1 MGKLM
6 FRLLAFGGFAALALQ
21 TAVASVHE
29 IDFQCLYTVSPLPD
43 GWTHQKLLK
52 SSPNSDWDGG
62 AYFESREGWLR
73 SPVFDAPIRSVTIEV
88 ETSNA
93 NPERRLYLHPI
104 SRGVEGETGFPLV
117 PTTKRS
123 YEAQTF
129 DLADC
134 AADQFVLKFANTGAS
149 GNWGMARIKVCY
161 GDVSTDADAVPPRS
175 WSLSSVVSEPR
186 SADFSV
192 LAFVASD
199 AQTPW
204 RNGVSVEG
212 FHAFSDTGSCERIR
226 LANAK
231 SSYNGLYSVV
241 AAGENGE
248 SVCALSM
255 LGTTGSGMR
264 LMLPIELDAER
275 RVGRLTVDYR
285 VQELING
292 EGKTSKLSFAYC
304 ALDDLTRMD
313 ATDVE
318 WTQVPSA
325 EWRTGDMNPVRRVE
339 IPPRSVRDSKYV
351 CFCWS
356 VPKEGKSS
364 VVGLSEVKVSAAI
377 QPSGLA
383 ISVR

>member
-43 GWTHQKLLK
+43 GWTHQKLQK
-52 SSPNSDWDGG
+52 SSPSSDWKGG
-62 AYFESREGWLR
+62 AYFESREGWLC
-73 SPVFDAPIRSVTIEV
+73 SPAFDAPIRSVTIEV
-88 ETSNA
+88 GTSNA
-93 NPERRLYLHPI
+93 NPERQLYLHPI
-104 SRGVEGETGFPLV
+104 SRGVEGETCFQLI
-117 PTTKRS
+117 PTANRI
-123 YEAQTF
+123 YEEQTF

-149 GNWGMARIKVCY
+149 GNWGMVRIKVCY
-161 GDVSTDADAVPPRS
+161 GDKSTDADAVQPHS

-186 SADFSV
+186 SADFSM
-192 LAFVASD
+192 LAFVESD
-199 AQTPW
+199 TQTPW
-204 RNGVSVEG
+204 RNGVSVDG
-212 FHAFSDTGSCERIR
+212 FHAFFDKVPCERIR
-226 LANAK
+226 LANVK
-231 SSYNGLYSVV
+231 SSYNGLYAVV
-241 AAGENGE
+241 AAGEKGE
-248 SVCALSM
+248 GVCALSM
-255 LGTTGSGMR
+255 LGTTGGGMR

-318 WTQVPSA
+318 WTHVPSA

-351 CFCWS
+351 CFRWS
-356 VPKEGKSS
+356 VPNEKNSS
-364 VVGLSEVKVSAAI
+364 VVGLSEVKVGAAL